1 MQSDA
6 ELVQRCLKGDELALR
21 AFMQRY
27 QGLVFSLCQRML
39 GHREDAEDVAQESF
53 LRVFRYLHR
62 WDSERPLKPWLL
74 TIVANRCR
82 TALERRS
89 KLPGQSE
96 LAIDLAAERREH
108 SKHSQD
114 ELDLGEELELALG
127 ELRHEYR
134 TCFVLF
140 YQDELSYQEI
150 GEVLD
155 CPQGTVKTWLHRARG
170 QLVKLL
176 RERGVVADGDDDR
189 GNDNGSET
197 GPDKRAAVS
206 TAGGTKRNAK

>member
-6 ELVQRCLKGDELALR
+6 ELVQQCLTGDELALR

-53 LRVFRYLHR
+53 LRVFRNLHR
-62 WDSERPLKPWLL
+62 WDQQRPLKPWLM
-74 TIVANRCR
+74 TIMANRCR

-89 KLPGQSE
+89 KLPGQND
-96 LAIDLAAERREH
+96 LAIDLAEERREH

-114 ELDLGEELELALG
+114 ALDLGEELELALG
-127 ELRHEYR
+127 ELRYEYR

-140 YQDELSYQEI
+140 YQEELSYQEI
-150 GEVLD
+150 GEVLE
-155 CPQGTVKTWLHRARG
+155 CPQGTVKTWLHRARA

-176 RERGVVADGDDDR
+176 RERSVVADNEDGA
-189 GNDNGSET
+189 GEN
-197 GPDKRAAVS
+197 AAVS
-206 TAGGTKRNAK
+206 AAGGGTKRNTK

>member
-6 ELVQRCLKGDELALR
+6 ELVQQCLTGDELALR
-21 AFMQRY
+21 AFTQRY

-53 LRVFRYLHR
+53 LRVFRNLHR
-62 WDSERPLKPWLL
+62 WDHERPLKPWLL

-89 KLPGQSE
+89 KLPGQN
-96 LAIDLAAERREH
+96 DLAVDLAEERREH
-108 SKHSQD
+108 SKYSQD

-155 CPQGTVKTWLHRARG
+155 CPQGTVKTWLHRARA

-176 RERGVVADGDDDR
+176 RERGVVADGEDD
-189 GNDNGSET
+189 SEN
-197 GPDKRAAVS
+197 GPDNKAAVPAA
-206 TAGGTKRNAK
+206 AGGTKRNAK